1 MNYTTGKTRTITVA
15 KYCMLILYA
24 ITTIYPLF
32 WIFLT
37 SLKPNSEVYGNPFGL
52 PKELKISNFSTVWET
67 MNLKVYMTNSV
78 VYAIIATCLILLL
91 AAMASYV
98 LARTMPNSYLS
109 LYFTIGIM
117 IPFQAIVIPY
127 IKIFRELNLYNTKLG
142 VIVSFVSVN
151 LAFSI
156 FVLTPFMRSIPREI
170 EEAAFIDG
178 CSMLR
183 MFVSIILPISK
194 AGLSTVGIFA
204 AVNCWNDFFVTM
216 MTTSTENIRTLN
228 LACYQLR
235 ASGEKASE
243 YGLMCAGAVL
253 LVLPIL
259 LVYLMFQ
266 KQIVKGMAAG
276 AVKG

>member
-52 PKELKISNFSTVWET
+52 PKELKISNYSTVWET

>member
-1 MNYTTGKTRTITVA
+1 MNHTIGKPRPITVA
-15 KYCMLILYA
+15 KYCILIVYA
-24 ITTIYPLF
+24 VTTLYPLF

-37 SLKPNSEVYGNPFGL
+37 SLKPNSEVYGNPFGF
-52 PKELKISNFSTVWET
+52 PKELRISNFSTVWET
-67 MNLKVYMTNSV
+67 MNLKVYMMNSV
-78 VYAIIATCLILLL
+78 LYAVVATCLILLF

-117 IPFQAIVIPY
+117 IPFQALVIPY
-127 IKIFRELNLYNTKLG
+127 IKIFREFNLYNTRLG
-142 VIVSFVSVN
+142 VIMSFVSVN

-194 AGLSTVGIFA
+194 TGLSTVGIFA

>member
-1 MNYTTGKTRTITVA
+1 M
-15 KYCMLILYA
+15 
-24 ITTIYPLF
+24 
-32 WIFLT
+32 
-37 SLKPNSEVYGNPFGL
+37 YGNPFGL

>member
-24 ITTIYPLF
+24 ITTIYPRF

>member
-170 EEAAFIDG
+170 EEAAFIDV

>member
-156 FVLTPFMRSIPREI
+156 FVLKPFMRSLPREYV
-170 EEAAFIDG
+170 EAAFIDG

>member
-24 ITTIYPLF
+24 ITTIYTLF

>member
-15 KYCMLILYA
+15 KYCILILYA

>member
-15 KYCMLILYA
+15 KYCILILYA

-170 EEAAFIDG
+170 EKAAFIDG